1 MADHDHEDTTRVE
14 HEHTTHSQIFYIAI
28 GVALLVLTATTA
40 AVAFVNLGPFN
51 PVVALLI
58 ATIKAALVVI
68 FFMHVKGAS
77 EKLTAAVVV
86 SGFFFLSILLTL
98 SLADYLTRSWR

>member
-1 MADHDHEDTTRVE
+1 MSENAE
-14 HEHTTHSQIFYIAI
+14 HGTHSNGFYIAI
-28 GVALLVLTATTA
+28 GISLLVLTAITVFA
-40 AVAFVNLGPFN
+40 AFVNLGPFN

-58 ATIKAALVVI
+58 ATVKATLVI
-68 FFMHVKGAS
+68 LFFMHVKGAS

-86 SGFFFLSILLTL
+86 SGFFFLAILISL